1 MPQSRLWMAIAEL
14 VALAA
19 AVGGLGLVLA
29 SHSVLH
35 AVVPLTV
42 ALVLNWF
49 NRRSQEQLTRRDTTV
64 IMSQMRRQIMG
75 QLRSLG
81 SPSEPKQLPPA
92 TEKGDRAEVSPKIAE
107 IELRSLHQRYQ
118 DLQERAI
125 ALEDSLT
132 QVVDYLNRM
141 LPPGKIERW
150 DQAFASLKGE
160 LPDNAPAEMPA
171 LQHPQISHPEPE
183 DSALPLCPATP
194 WTTWL
199 SLPGHA
205 GWVSTVTVSPDG
217 KLLVSASYDQT
228 LKVWHLETGELRQI
242 LTGHRGAVSA
252 IAFSPDGS
260 VLASASFDRNIGLWD
275 AATGDGLGSWEAHMG
290 SVRAIAFSPDGSLL
304 VSGGF
309 DGTVSFWEWHT
320 GAQLHSHLGHTGSVR
335 SLVFGG
341 DGQTLFS
348 SGEDGLIQQWD
359 VATGECIGTVGE
371 DVGAAPAIALHPTR
385 PILASGSSDHTVK
398 LWSLDEQPNLPPL
411 EGHTAPVTAIAFSR
425 DGEFLVSASTDGTLR
440 LWHLPSQ
447 DCCGVLVQDGS
458 PILSVA
464 IAPDQRHL
472 ISGTV
477 NGLIHLW
484 QAVQPPPEDSKPSS

>member
-19 AVGGLGLVLA
+19 AVGGLGLVLV
-29 SHSVLH
+29 SRSVLY
-35 AVVPLTV
+35 VLVPLTV

-64 IMSQMRRQIMG
+64 IMSQMRRQLLG
-75 QLRSLG
+75 QMKSLG
-81 SPSEPKQLPPA
+81 TPAEAKSLPA
-92 TEKGDRAEVSPKIAE
+92 GAEKGDRPEVSPKIQE

-141 LPPGKIERW
+141 VPPGKIERW
-150 DQAFASLKGE
+150 DQALASFRGD
-160 LPDNAPAEMPA
+160 LPDSGSAEMPA
-171 LQHPQISHPEPE
+171 LQHPQRSSEAQ
-183 DSALPLCPATP
+183 DLTMPLCPATP
-194 WTTWL
+194 WSAWL

-217 KLLVSASYDQT
+217 QLLVSASYDQT
-228 LKVWHLETGELRQI
+228 LKVWQLETGELRQI

-260 VLASASFDRNIGLWD
+260 VLASASFDRNIALWD
-275 AATGDGLGSWEAHMG
+275 AASGEGLGSWEAHMG
-290 SVRAIAFSPDGSLL
+290 SVRAIAFSSDGQLL

-309 DGTVSFWEWHT
+309 DGTVSFWEWRT

-335 SLVFGG
+335 SLVFSR

-359 VATGECIGTVGE
+359 VETGECIRTVGE

-398 LWSLDEQPNLPPL
+398 LWSLDEQPNLTPL
-411 EGHTAPVTAIAFSR
+411 EGHTAPVTAIAFSS

-447 DCCGVLVQDGS
+447 DCCGVLTQDGS

-464 IAPDQRHL
+464 IAPDQRYL

-484 QAVQPPPEDSKPSS
+484 RADQGPAPSSS

>member
-29 SHSVLH
+29 SRSVLY
-35 AVVPLTV
+35 ALVPLTV

-75 QLRSLG
+75 QLRSQG
-81 SPSEPKQLPPA
+81 PGSEPKALPPA
-92 TEKGDRAEVSPKIAE
+92 SEKGDRAEVSPKIAE

-150 DQAFASLKGE
+150 DQAFAAFKGE
-160 LPDNAPAEMPA
+160 ILDADSPA
-171 LQHPQISHPEPE
+171 LQFPQVGAAGAEIAEE
-183 DSALPLCPATP
+183 EAPLCPAAP
-194 WTTWL
+194 WSAWL
-199 SLPGHA
+199 SLPGHG

-217 KLLVSASYDQT
+217 QLLVSASYDQT
-228 LKVWHLETGELRQI
+228 LKVWQLETGELRQI

-275 AATGDGLGSWEAHMG
+275 AASGAGLGSWEAHMG
-290 SVRAIAFSPDGSLL
+290 SVRAIAFSPDGQVL

-309 DGTVSFWEWHT
+309 DGTVSFWEWQT

-335 SLVFGG
+335 SLVFSR

-359 VATGECIGTVGE
+359 VETGECISTVGE
-371 DVGAAPAIALHPTR
+371 DVGAAPAIALHPNR

-398 LWSLDEQPNLPPL
+398 LWSLDDQPNPAPL
-411 EGHTAPVTAIAFSR
+411 EGHTAPVTAIAFSS

-440 LWHLPSQ
+440 LWHLDSQ
-447 DCCGVLVQDGS
+447 ECCGVLVQDGS

-464 IAPDQRHL
+464 IAPDQRYL

-477 NGLIHLW
+477 NGVIHLW
-484 QAVQPPPEDSKPSS
+484 RAAQVPAA